1 MPPTAEPPA
10 AAPERPGFAAQVRR
24 YFQGFRVLAETRS
37 EYWGVQ
43 LVNVIDSATY
53 FALLEIASVFLSE
66 DIGLD
71 DTLAGYGVALFT
83 VGTTVCLF
91 FSGTVTDWLGIR
103 RSTHVAM
110 LGQSGLRLGI
120 AAVGLLPWL
129 PHRGWLAIGLLALS
143 APFMAMVQTV
153 FQTANTRFTTARSR
167 AAGFSLWYLGMNL
180 GSAAGG
186 FLIDLVR
193 RGLGWSNSYLFTIAA
208 AAGLLCSLLTW
219 RLVRTEDQLGGP
231 AEGAGPPAGP
241 ARNPFQIALEVLREP
256 ALWRLLALAGLILG
270 ARAVFSYN
278 YLLFPKYWLRTIGG
292 DAAIGTL
299 QAINPI
305 LVVVG
310 IVLFVPLVGR
320 FRLFSMLVYGAM
332 VSCLSLFVLALP
344 WQLFSADLARSHY
357 LMSVLCMAILS
368 VGEVVWSPKLYEYT
382 AAIAPPGQE
391 GTYLGLSQVPWFAA
405 KTLVSVLSGHFLV
418 RWCPDG
424 IGPRLAAGQVPYWDS
439 PAAMWLV
446 LGLYGMAGCL
456 LALLLR
462 GWLTRGLRDG
472 GAAAT

>member
-1 MPPTAEPPA
+1 MAETTIPSPA
-10 AAPERPGFAAQVRR
+10 GRPGFLAQVRG
-24 YFQGFRVLAETRS
+24 YFQGFKVLAETGR

-71 DTLAGYGVALFT
+71 DTWAGYGVAFFT
-83 VGTTVCLF
+83 VGTTICLF
-91 FSGTVTDWLGIR
+91 FSGTITDWLGIR

-110 LGQSGLRLGI
+110 LGQSVLRLGI
-120 AAVGLLPWL
+120 AAVGLLPGL
-129 PHRGWLAIGLLALS
+129 PHRGFLAVGLLALS

-153 FQTANTRFTTARSR
+153 FQTANTRFTTTRSR
-167 AAGFSLWYLGMNL
+167 SAGFSLWYLAQNI

-193 RGLGWSNSYLFTIAA
+193 RGLGWSNSHLFTIAA
-208 AAGLLCSLLTW
+208 VAGVLCSALAW
-219 RLVRTEDQLGGP
+219 WLVRTEAQLGGP
-231 AEGAGPPAGP
+231 GDAASPAQAPP
-241 ARNPFQIALEVLREP
+241 ARNPLQIAREVIREP

-278 YLLFPKYWLRTIGG
+278 YLLMPKYWLRTIGA

-305 LVVVG
+305 LVVIG

-332 VSCLSLFVLALP
+332 VSCLSLFALALP
-344 WQLFSADLARSHY
+344 WTWFSSDMASAHY
-357 LMSVLCMAILS
+357 LMSILCMVILS

-405 KTLVSVLSGHFLV
+405 KTLVSVLSGHFLL
-418 RWCPDG
+418 RWCPEG
-424 IGPRLAAGQVPYWDS
+424 IGERMLAGTVGYWDG

-446 LGLYGMAGCL
+446 LSLYGLAGCGV
-456 LALLLR
+456 ALLLR
-462 GWLTRGLRDG
+462 GWLTRGLKETAPAG
-472 GAAAT
+472 

>member
-1 MPPTAEPPA
+1 MPSTAT
-10 AAPERPGFAAQVRR
+10 APERLGFLGQVRR
-24 YFQGFRVLAETRS
+24 YFEGFRVLRETGR

-43 LVNVIDSATY
+43 VVNVIDSATY

-71 DTLAGYGVALFT
+71 DTWAGYGVALFT
-83 VGTTVCLF
+83 IGTTVCLF

-110 LGQSGLRLGI
+110 LGQSALRLGI
-120 AAVGLLPWL
+120 AAVGLLPGL

-167 AAGFSLWYLGMNL
+167 AAGFSLWYLAQNL

-186 FLIDLVR
+186 FLIDGVR
-193 RGLGWSNSYLFTIAA
+193 RGLGWSNSHLFTIAA

-219 RLVRTEDQLGGP
+219 RLVRTEDQRGGSG
-231 AEGAGPPAGP
+231 EGVTEAPTGPGK
-241 ARNPFQIALEVLREP
+241 NPLRIALEVLREP

-278 YLLFPKYWLRTIGG
+278 YLLMPKYWLRTIGA

-299 QAINPI
+299 QAINPL
-305 LVVVG
+305 LVVIG

-332 VSCLSLFVLALP
+332 ISCLSLFVLALP
-344 WQLFSADLARSHY
+344 WQLFSGDLARSHY
-357 LMSVLCMAILS
+357 LMSILCMVVLS

-405 KTLVSVLSGHFLV
+405 KTLVSVLSGHFLL

-424 IGPRLAAGQVPYWDS
+424 IGPRLAAGQVGYWDG

-456 LALLLR
+456 VALLLR

>member
-1 MPPTAEPPA
+1 MPATATV
-10 AAPERPGFAAQVRR
+10 PERLGFLAQVRR
-24 YFQGFRVLAETRS
+24 YFEGFGVLRETRG

-53 FALLEIASVFLSE
+53 FALLEIASVYLSE

-71 DTLAGYGVALFT
+71 DTMAGYGVALFT

-103 RSTHVAM
+103 RAAHVAM
-110 LGQSGLRLGI
+110 IGQSALRLGV
-120 AAVGLLPWL
+120 AAVGLLPGL
-129 PHRGWLAIGLLALS
+129 PHRGWLAIGLLALT

-153 FQTANTRFTTARSR
+153 FQTANARFTTARSR
-167 AAGFSLWYLGMNL
+167 GAGFSLWYLAQNL

-186 FLIDLVR
+186 FLIDGVR
-193 RGLGWSNSYLFTIAA
+193 KGLGWSNSHLFTIAA

-219 RLVRTEDQLGGP
+219 RLVRTEAQLGGP
-231 AEGAGPPAGP
+231 DELAAPAPAGP
-241 ARNPFQIALEVLREP
+241 RRSPLQIALEVVREP
-256 ALWRLLALAGLILG
+256 TLWRLLALAGLILG

-278 YLLFPKYWLRTIGG
+278 YLLMPKYWLRTIGP

-305 LVVVG
+305 LVVIG
-310 IVLFVPLVGR
+310 IVLFVPLAGR

-332 VSCLSLFVLALP
+332 ISCLSLFTLALP
-344 WQLFSADLARSHY
+344 WQLFPGDMASAHY
-357 LMSVLCMAILS
+357 LMSALCMVILS
-368 VGEVVWSPKLYEYT
+368 VGEVIWSPKLYEYT

-391 GTYLGLSQVPWFAA
+391 GTYLGLSQMPWFAA
-405 KTLVSVLSGHFLV
+405 KTVVSVLSGHFLV
-418 RWCPDG
+418 RWCPEG
-424 IGPRLAAGQVPYWDS
+424 IGERMQAGTVGYWDG

-446 LGLYGMAGCL
+446 LGLYGLAGCGV
-456 LALLLR
+456 ALLLR
-462 GWLTRGLRDG
+462 GWLTRGLREG
-472 GAAAT
+472 TGSAA